1 MTLKGTTPET
11 FWVVW
16 LIFLQLR
23 YQIISYAR
31 DFLLI
36 KFFFICFKNFLL
48 QLIAPWTNELTRV
61 ICARHKWGM
70 FGPLYP
76 LNKHGDLYFLIVF
89 FETGISRKLLK
100 EVLKKNCSITLFL
113 RNHLERNKTILS
125 EDGRSWEAVITRK
138 LNVFLKTFLWEFDS
152 QPTTQSLIVRIFHRK
167 WKKGLLI
174 SLALNSNQVR
184 RSCVNW
190 KIWKMKKNANLTW
203 PTQH

>member
-1 MTLKGTTPET
+1 MKPVTRGYKLWPWKERLQERFESFGWFSYNLDIKLFHTLET
-11 FWVVW
+11 FY
-16 LIFLQLR
+16 L
-23 YQIISYAR
+23 SS
-31 DFLLI
+31 
-36 KFFFICFKNFLL
+36 FFKCFKNFLL
-48 QLIAPWTNELTRV
+48 QLIAPWTNELTLV

-100 EVLKKNCSITLFL
+100 EVFKKKIALFL

-167 WKKGLLI
+167 WKKRAINFTG
-174 SLALNSNQVR
+174 S
-184 RSCVNW
+184 
-190 KIWKMKKNANLTW
+190 
-203 PTQH
+203 

>member
-1 MTLKGTTPET
+1 MTLKGTTPGT

-36 KFFFICFKNFLL
+36 KFFLISFKNFLL

-100 EVLKKNCSITLFL
+100 EVFKKKIALFL

-167 WKKGLLI
+167 WKKKGLLI